1 MTVKKVERFAT
12 TDGLLFEDQVEAYS
26 HQDRLDLNLWYNDN
40 PLTYDFGLKV
50 PFDDL
55 VNWLQTHPAK
65 VRQLLKV
72 S

>member
-12 TDGLLFEDQVEAYS
+12 TDGLLFEDPVEANS

-40 PLTYDFGLKV
+40 QLTYDFGLKV

-55 VNWLQTHPAK
+55 VNWLQTHPVK

-72 S
+72 Y